1 MDEDTIEALYED
13 GTVAKEIEHLLIMRL
28 HRLNTIEEVESVKAR
43 ISLMMCE
50 MYYVGKEREEKR
62 DK

>member
-50 MYYVGKEREEKR
+50 LYYDGKAREEK
-62 DK
+62 K

>member
-1 MDEDTIEALYED
+1 MEDAVEALYED

-50 MYYVGKEREEKR
+50 MFYVGKDREEK
-62 DK
+62 K